1 MLVYQRVRC
10 SYLFYIISIQ
20 LNCQETFMWGS
31 SVSFS
36 TATETCVAKFS
47 FPSALG
53 YFLRLGRQDGMNGIW
68 LRICDEARCRWGHET
83 TVYHIYP
90 AFWCNCLILFAYLH
104 SYQLVI
110 LQPSTDIYMGTSPKH
125 GNVTRKNMQKYE
137 CIQRCLQTQRAENA
151 KFWSASRWCCIPKNG
166 GLRTWVGSINGYT
179 TMVVGVAST
188 MGTVS
193 IDDLN
198 CTHRLY
204 PMIFHV
210 IPKSH
215 VFFHGQLLK

>member
-1 MLVYQRVRC
+1 MSACWFLRGKKPTSKNIRQWRPPIGRIFYTTQKAIDEQTVETSNKLIDTLFIYVL
-10 SYLFYIISIQ
+10 YLFYIISIQ

-36 TATETCVAKFS
+36 TATETCAAKFS

-53 YFLRLGRQDGMNGIW
+53 YFLRLGRQDGNGIW
-68 LRICDEARCRWGHET
+68 LRMICDEARCRWGHET

-110 LQPSTDIYMGTSPKH
+110 SQPSTDIYMGTSPKH

-137 CIQRCLQTQRAENA
+137 CIQWCLQTQR
-151 KFWSASRWCCIPKNG
+151 WTTYLG
-166 GLRTWVGSINGYT
+166 GQYKWV
-179 TMVVGVAST
+179 
-188 MGTVS
+188 
-193 IDDLN
+193 
-198 CTHRLY
+198 
-204 PMIFHV
+204 
-210 IPKSH
+210 
-215 VFFHGQLLK
+215 